1 MKLSL
6 AATHALNY
14 MRNNQ
19 VKYEDTYSLSY
30 TSKPILSY
38 IYYIE
43 NIGIGNGLII
53 SSLMLNLLRQNN
65 YIEHTRCKDN
75 IIYIKLNKKY
85 FDDLES
91 KQEI

>member
-6 AATHALNY
+6 AVIHALNY
-14 MRNNQ
+14 VLKNK
-19 VKYEDTYSLSY
+19 VKYEDKYSLSY

-43 NIGIGNGLII
+43 NIGNGLII
-53 SSLMLNLLRQNN
+53 SSLMLKLLRQNN

-85 FDDLES
+85 FDDLEN

>member
-14 MRNNQ
+14 VTNTK

-30 TSKPILSY
+30 ISKPILSY

-43 NIGIGNGLII
+43 NIGNGLVI

-85 FDDLES
+85 FDDLEN